1 MSYGK
6 GTKSKPKVE
15 TKKVD
20 DTPTPIADAF
30 EAKLYKEAVK
40 LVRKGKHGRPTIQDQ
55 KEAKKITSLLLASE
69 KYKEGKKK
77 KIISLMNK
85 EEAFKQVS
93 KSNYFIK
100 YCSKYKLTP
109 TEVIKRMVVYIA
121 SYVNF
126 GTVEVADSMVSMAS
140 STRRDWMEECP
151 AFAEAVLESRDVIA
165 DELES
170 VALERAKAK
179 SDTLLMFLLKAYRP
193 EKFRDR
199 VDSNVY
205 QHGGGVTLTFNDGM
219 LSPEEKALHIEPSTG
234 VVN

>member
-6 GTKSKPKVE
+6 GTKPKPKVE
-15 TKKVD
+15 PKRED
-20 DTPTPIADAF
+20 ATPIADAF
-30 EAKLYKEAVK
+30 EVKLYKEAVK
-40 LVRKGKHGRPTIQDQ
+40 LVRKGKQGRPTIQDQ

-100 YCSKYKLTP
+100 YCSRYKVTP

-126 GTVEVADSMVSMAS
+126 GTVEVADSMLAMAS

-219 LSPEEKALHIEPSTG
+219 LSPEEKALHTEPTTG